1 MSKTKVTVVNQKNLP
16 EFSKGKVL
24 RCQKDPSNEYDSYA
38 IKVFDGGDQI
48 GYISNGAK
56 TTVGGTMN
64 NKAIYDYVDNN
75 FEIVVEKMDSV
86 VSRGTKKTVVVATVE
101 LEDSGAASSSGV
113 DTITAKV
120 KIKGSSIKN
129 PKKKEV
135 ISLWSSA
142 NEEHDKELAAGNRKH
157 KLESIL
163 LTAKLDTSV
172 LEHPITVYYND
183 EPAGYV
189 DEKCSSVGYANATT
203 IGDIKMALEEAGELE
218 CLVVGRPEISQYSV
232 EFSIAKAAMEEAS
245 TKASKKV
252 VETIK
257 SDLEAKGFEADVLS
271 NIEDVLLNAGLS
283 ANQVKAWFETFEI
296 YPDDEKALI
305 PTWEEVRKYVD
316 NQNHLKLAV
325 GAILKGKHLNLLGEK
340 GTGKNTFA
348 DYILYLAQRPKHE
361 LSGNGQTSKAEFF
374 GEPTINSELTD
385 AGEVA
390 HKIEF
395 DPEQFVQAM
404 GYKEDDPKRH
414 AGGCA
419 LIDEANGI
427 PADVLLSLNSSAD
440 ARKAVTVPG
449 YGRVNAGKNF
459 FIMLTMNIGYEGT
472 RSLNEAFKDRFVPIR
487 FDSLDSIEQILL
499 SNCPTAKKV
508 DIQKANKIYQRMI
521 SLVHNND
528 GELDSSCITIRGFI
542 DALDLVEFVGLKE
555 ALIVN
560 VADRILDDD
569 EYRRKAI
576 DIIETIIG

>member
-1 MSKTKVTVVNQKNLP
+1 MSKVNVTVVNQKNLP

-24 RCQKDPSNEYDSYA
+24 HCEKNPTNEYDPHA
-38 IKVFDGGDQI
+38 IKVFDGTDEI
-48 GYISNGAK
+48 GFISAGAK
-56 TTVGGTMN
+56 TTVGGTMT
-64 NKAIYDYVDNN
+64 NKSIYDNVPDR
-75 FEIVVEKMDSV
+75 FPITVERMDSI
-86 VSRGTKKTVVVATVE
+86 VSRGMKKTVVVASVE
-101 LEDSGAASSSGV
+101 LEGMTSTSSGGI

-120 KIKGSSIKN
+120 KIKGSSVKH

-135 ISLWSSA
+135 IALWGA
-142 NEEHDKELAAGNRKH
+142 RTEEHDKEMAAGNRKH
-157 KLESIL
+157 KLEPLL
-163 LTAKLDTSV
+163 LTAKLVKETDSHIAV
-172 LEHPITVYYND
+172 FYEG

-189 DEKCSSVGYANATT
+189 DEKCSSVGYADPST

-218 CLVVGRPEISQYSV
+218 CMVVGKPEISQYSV
-232 EFSIAKAAMEEAS
+232 EFAIARTAMEEAS
-245 TKASKKV
+245 TKASKKI
-252 VETIK
+252 VEK
-257 SDLEAKGFEADVLS
+257 VKEDLESKGFDPEVLS

-283 ANQVKAWFETFEI
+283 ANQIKAWFETFEV
-296 YPDDEKALI
+296 YPESEQSLI

-316 NQNHLKLAV
+316 NQNHLKLAI

-348 DYILYLAQRPKHE
+348 DYVLYLAQRPKHE

-374 GEPTINSELTD
+374 GEPTIESELTE

-499 SNCPTAKKV
+499 SNCPTAKKA
-508 DIQKANKIYQRMI
+508 DIQKANKIYQKMI
-521 SLVHNND
+521 NLVHNND

-569 EYRRKAI
+569 EYRKKAI
-576 DIIETIIG
+576 DIIETIVG